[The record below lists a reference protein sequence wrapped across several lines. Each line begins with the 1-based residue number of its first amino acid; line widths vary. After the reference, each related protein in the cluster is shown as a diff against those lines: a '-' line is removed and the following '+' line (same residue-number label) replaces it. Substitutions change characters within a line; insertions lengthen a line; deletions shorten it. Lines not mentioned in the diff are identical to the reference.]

1 MADFSGSVAE
11 MDRWD
16 DSALCDAFSKA
27 MKSYPEGW
35 DAPEEAVD
43 GVVDEDEPFDEGEDD
58 MRAADDRFEAL
69 LEVATDR
76 TGSATPAVAFQ
87 CPVQSAGPESK
98 SWGSRRTTALSA
110 QARAATVRATGVG
123 AARGAAAER
132 STQARR
138 AAALP
143 AAALP
148 RAAMPDLADG
158 MGDLLAA
165 WYYCG

>member
-1 MADFSGSVAE
+1 
-11 MDRWD
+11 
-16 DSALCDAFSKA
+16 
-27 MKSYPEGW
+27 
-35 DAPEEAVD
+35 
-43 GVVDEDEPFDEGEDD
+43 

-110 QARAATVRATGVG
+110 QAPPPCAPPAWAPPAAPQRS
-123 AARGAAAER
+123 AAPKQG
-132 STQARR
+132 
-138 AAALP
+138 ALP
-143 AAALP
+143 LFPPPLCPAP
-148 RAAMPDLADG
+148 PMPDLADG

-165 WYYCG
+165 WYYCGYYTGRYMAAQEHRQQMPPRL